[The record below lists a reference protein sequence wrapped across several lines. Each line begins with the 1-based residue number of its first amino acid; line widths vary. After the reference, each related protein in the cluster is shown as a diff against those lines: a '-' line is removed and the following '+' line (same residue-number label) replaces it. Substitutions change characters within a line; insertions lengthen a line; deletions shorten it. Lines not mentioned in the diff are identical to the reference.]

1 MVKEPKG
8 VPVVKAAVEK
18 IKVWVLKASSLISNC
33 NNMFANFNRL
43 HPKYKGL
50 TIKISKTQK

>member
-18 IKVWVLKASSLISNC
+18 IKVRLIFPQSHLLADLTTVTTC
-33 NNMFANFNRL
+33 NHDYHAR
-43 HPKYKGL
+43 GL
-50 TIKISKTQK
+50 QTLIGCI